1 MLNPDMIAYTP
12 SAAGTAVN
20 PANLNQAVREEWD
33 SKWYDPLQQRQS
45 ILRGSGLVIET
56 DFDGLAKNY
65 LSTGLAELSQ
75 VSTRNPDIVY
85 KDPNNENRQIRFAR
99 YQGAEMY
106 DLVTDKKVLQP
117 GFIEKRL
124 EEYRFA
130 LERLYDR
137 VGVAAIGASRIIG
150 SPWQADPIS
159 STSAADDGMID
170 LGEQT
175 AVNYALITALQANAQ
190 NAGATQAEANAGYL
204 LMSANEE
211 ASLKQDEKFISNLYN
226 TPVPAGT
233 RAAGIM
239 VPSFKA
245 MVWAGSKTGGTAVA
259 SPVLPESEGKRS
271 CYFML
276 PRSLVMAY
284 NVNKLGVFPVDG
296 KLNSIAIIVD
306 VSIAGLVID
315 GHRSQTFQTKI

>member
-1 MLNPDMIAYTP
+1 MLNPGMINYNP
-12 SAAGTAVN
+12 VAAGTPVN

-33 SKWYDPLQQRQS
+33 SQWRDPLQQRKS

-75 VSTRNPDIVY
+75 VQTRNPDVVY

-99 YQGAEMY
+99 YQGGEMY

-124 EEYRFA
+124 EQYRFA

-137 VGVAAIGASRIIG
+137 VGVAAIAAARIIG
-150 SPWQADPIS
+150 SPWQADPIAT
-159 STSAADDGMID
+159 TSAADDGMID
-170 LGEQT
+170 LGLQA
-175 AVNYALITALQANAQ
+175 AVNYSLITTLQANAQ
-190 NAGATQAEANAGYL
+190 NAGATQAEANEGYL

-211 ASLKQDEKFISNLYN
+211 AALKQDEKFISNLYN

-245 MVWAGSKTGGTAVA
+245 MVWAGTKTGAVTVKN
-259 SPVLPESEGKRS
+259 PVLPESEGKRS
-271 CYFML
+271 CYFLL
-276 PRSLVMAY
+276 PQSLVMAY
-284 NVNKLGVFPVDG
+284 RVNRLGVFPVDG
-296 KLNSIAIIVD
+296 KLNSIAIVVD
-306 VSIAGLVID
+306 ISIAGLVID
-315 GHRSQTFQTKI
+315 GHRSQTFQTNL

>member
-1 MLNPDMIAYTP
+1 MLNPGMIAYTP
-12 SAAGTAVN
+12 TAAGTAVN

-33 SKWYDPLQQRQS
+33 SRWGDPMQQRKS
-45 ILRGSGLVIET
+45 MLRGSGLVIET

-75 VSTRNPDIVY
+75 VSTRNPDVVY

-99 YQGAEMY
+99 YQGGEMY

-124 EEYRFA
+124 EQYRFA

-137 VGVAAIGASRIIG
+137 VGVAAIGAARIIG
-150 SPWQADPIS
+150 TPWQADPI
-159 STSAADDGMID
+159 TATTAAADGMID
-170 LGEQT
+170 LGAQ
-175 AVNYALITALQANAQ
+175 ASVNYALITTLQANAQ
-190 NAGATQAEANAGYL
+190 NAGATQAEANEGYL

-211 ASLKQDEKFISNLYN
+211 ALLKQDEKFISNLYN

-233 RAAGIM
+233 RVSGIM

-245 MVWAGSKTGGTAVA
+245 MVWAGSKTGGATVA
-259 SPVLPESEGKRS
+259 SPVLPEKEGKRS

-284 NVNKLGVFPVDG
+284 NVNKLGVFPVPG
-296 KLNSIAIIVD
+296 KLNSIAIEVD
-306 VSIAGLVID
+306 ISIAGLVID
-315 GHRSQTFQTKI
+315 GHRSQTFQTTI